1 MKTLI
6 IAAVATAFTLP
17 AFAGSVSTN
26 HLESPAEIA
35 AEGGNFGS
43 VNVDLTTVYAG
54 IDSPAEMNAFGKIAS
69 GEFVSTKGA
78 RVLSDAHKTLSLE
91 SAAEIAA
98 ALR

>member
-6 IAAVATAFTLP
+6 IAAVATAFAMP
-17 AFAGSVSTN
+17 AFAATVSTS

-35 AEGGNFGS
+35 AQGGNFGPS
-43 VNVDLTTVYAG
+43 NVDVSALYAD
-54 IDSPAEMNAFGKIAS
+54 IDSAAEMSAFAKIAS
-69 GEFVSTKGA
+69 GDFVSTKGQ
-78 RVLSDAHKTLSLE
+78 RELTDAHKTLSLE